1 MRRILFS
8 LLVMSAGIFLCSSV
22 FAAEKIDSYHVD
34 ITINEDSSINV
45 SEWIGYDFGT
55 ASRHGIYRDI
65 PVKYKAR
72 GGNFNLRLSSI
83 SAQDERGNSYNF
95 EKSAQGKNIQIKIG
109 DADQYVTGR
118 KTYIINYKIKRAIN
132 FLADHDELYWNA
144 IGTEWSVNIAN
155 PTVSVFL
162 PGNIQAEDVRK
173 ECFTGRFGSTEKCAD
188 TEYDARTQKLTFQAN
203 KLDPTEG
210 MTIVVGIPKGI
221 IQKPIATVLALDV
234 LFDNLILILP
244 IGLFLFFYYLWHTKG
259 RDPEGRKVIIAQF
272 GPPDGLTPGEVG
284 TIIDEK
290 THGKD
295 ISAEIVNLAVK
306 GYLKIRKIEEK
317 EIFNKDDYLFEKLK
331 YEDDLENRFERK
343 LMQGLF
349 RGDLGHISTTGG
361 KRKEIENLTET
372 AKTIKLSEIQKDFYK
387 EAEDV
392 EMNIY
397 KSVHDKGYFSSNPQK
412 TRKLYIGLGIFI
424 ISSMLYLSDFVGLFF
439 GVIGIVSVVLSGIIV
454 IFFGLIMPAK
464 TLKGVQAKEHALGL
478 KRYLSVAEKDR
489 IKFHNAP
496 EKNPA
501 HFEKLLPYAMVL
513 GVEKEWAKQ
522 FEGIYTGQPD
532 WYNDPTGARFNS
544 LFLVNSLGN
553 FSSIAHAAL
562 TSPPSTASSGG
573 SGFSGGGVGG
583 GFGGGG
589 GGSW

>member
-1 MRRILFS
+1 MKRILLGLFI
-8 LLVMSAGIFLCSSV
+8 LSAGLFLYQPV
-22 FAAEKIDSYHVD
+22 FAAEKIDSYHVE
-34 ITINEDSSINV
+34 ININKDSSIDI
-45 SEWIGYDFGT
+45 SERISYDFGA
-55 ASRHGIYRDI
+55 ASRHGIYRNI
-65 PVKYKAR
+65 PVKYQAR
-72 GGNFNLRLSSI
+72 GGNFNLRLSAVSVH
-83 SAQDERGNSYNF
+83 DGLGNAYNF
-95 EKSAQGKNIQIKIG
+95 TKSRQGENIQIKVG

-118 KTYIINYKIKRAIN
+118 KTYVIEYKVKRALN
-132 FLADHDELYWNA
+132 FFATHDELYWNA
-144 IGTEWSVNIAN
+144 IGTEWSVDIAK
-155 PTVSVFL
+155 PTVNVFL
-162 PGNIQAEDVRK
+162 PGNVQAEAVQK
-173 ECFTGRFGSTEKCAD
+173 ECFTGASGSAEKCAD
-188 TEYDARTQKLTFQAN
+188 MGYDAKTQELTFRAN
-203 KLDPTEG
+203 TLQPTEG
-210 MTIVVGIPKGI
+210 MTVVAGIPKGI
-221 IQKPIATVLALDV
+221 VKKPMAAVLALDI

-244 IGLFLFFYYLWHTKG
+244 IGLFLLFYYLWYTKG
-259 RDPEGRKVIIAQF
+259 RDPEGRKVIVAQF
-272 GPPDGLTPGEVG
+272 GPPDKLTPGEVG

-295 ISAEIVNLAVK
+295 ISAEIINLAIK
-306 GYLKIRKIEEK
+306 GYLKIRKIEAAGVFDK
-317 EIFNKDDYLFEKLK
+317 EDYLFEKLK
-331 YEDDLENRFERK
+331 HEDDLENRFEKK

-361 KRKEIENLTET
+361 KRTEIENLTET
-372 AKTIKLSEIQKDFYK
+372 AKTMKLSEIQKDFYK

-392 EMNIY
+392 EMSIY

-424 ISSMLYLSDFVGLFF
+424 IGSLLYLADFIGLFF

-513 GVEKEWAKQ
+513 GVEREWAKQ
-522 FEGIYTGQPD
+522 FEGIYNGQPG
-532 WYNDPTGARFNS
+532 WYNDPTGAGFNS
-544 LFLVNSLGN
+544 LILVNSLGN

-562 TSPPSTASSGG
+562 TSSPSAASGGG